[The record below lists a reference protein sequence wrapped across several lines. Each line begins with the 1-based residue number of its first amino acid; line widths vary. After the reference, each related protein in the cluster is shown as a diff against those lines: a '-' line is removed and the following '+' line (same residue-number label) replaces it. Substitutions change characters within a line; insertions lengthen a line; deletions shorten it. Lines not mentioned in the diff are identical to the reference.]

1 MNAHARSIA
10 FLMFFAVGICLSQV
24 QAQTPITSIQ
34 AAQGGDIVYG
44 SVSGVTTQPAA
55 IAKLLKFVHSDC
67 GEKPQIGRPFKFR
80 GTGAVGIFFTVVNHP
95 HGEKHVAGLVIAV
108 ATAPNQVEA
117 AILSDEAS
125 RFGKTVNPMLQQL
138 SSVWKPGGQA
148 GASSPASSGTSAP
161 TRGASTAGPAQLHQ
175 VVLPDYSASVGVPDG
190 WKVNPSS
197 AGGTIEVIGP
207 HGERLGL
214 NMAQMGRD
222 LNDPQI
228 RSLAQAGIRGN
239 NQGSIVCPFNVD
251 LTRVYPEIFR
261 QWRHNNG
268 SETPVNW
275 QDSHAERIP
284 AQRGEQCVHITGNI
298 VDDGKQGTDETS
310 VILCTSG
317 YQNGNYM
324 VDISQSLIPVELAS
338 RERATAGAIMASF
351 QVNQG
356 VVQQQ
361 ANAMA
366 APTIAA
372 IHAIGAA
379 ATARYNATE
388 QANDAQHAAY
398 WARQDSNAR
407 NSQAFSNYLLDQ
419 TVVQNNDVNGTGTV
433 GRATVWNST
442 ADALVKAD
450 PNKYEYVDTPN
461 YIKGLD
467 Y

>member
-1 MNAHARSIA
+1 
-10 FLMFFAVGICLSQV
+10 
-24 QAQTPITSIQ
+24 
-34 AAQGGDIVYG
+34 
-44 SVSGVTTQPAA
+44 
-55 IAKLLKFVHSDC
+55 
-67 GEKPQIGRPFKFR
+67 
-80 GTGAVGIFFTVVNHP
+80 
-95 HGEKHVAGLVIAV
+95 
-108 ATAPNQVEA
+108 
-117 AILSDEAS
+117 
-125 RFGKTVNPMLQQL
+125 
-138 SSVWKPGGQA
+138 
-148 GASSPASSGTSAP
+148 
-161 TRGASTAGPAQLHQ
+161 
-175 VVLPDYSASVGVPDG
+175 
-190 WKVNPSS
+190 
-197 AGGTIEVIGP
+197 
-207 HGERLGL
+207 
-214 NMAQMGRD
+214 
-222 LNDPQI
+222 
-228 RSLAQAGIRGN
+228 
-239 NQGSIVCPFNVD
+239 
-251 LTRVYPEIFR
+251 
-261 QWRHNNG
+261 
-268 SETPVNW
+268 
-275 QDSHAERIP
+275 
-284 AQRGEQCVHITGNI
+284 
-298 VDDGKQGTDETS
+298 
-310 VILCTSG
+310 
-317 YQNGNYM
+317 
-324 VDISQSLIPVELAS
+324 
-338 RERATAGAIMASF
+338 MASF